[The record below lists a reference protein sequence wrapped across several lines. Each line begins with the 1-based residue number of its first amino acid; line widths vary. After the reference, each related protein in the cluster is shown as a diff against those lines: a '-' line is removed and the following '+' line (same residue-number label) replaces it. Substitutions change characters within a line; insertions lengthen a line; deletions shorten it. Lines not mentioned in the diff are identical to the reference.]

1 MLYYVFIDTNIYEE
15 SNFSFEN
22 GKFTKLK
29 EMVKAGKVVLLYNE
43 VTNYK
48 QSRGFWKFFEL

>member
-29 EMVKAGKVVLLYNE
+29 EMIKEGKVILLYN
-43 VTNYK
+43 
-48 QSRGFWKFFEL
+48 

>member
-1 MLYYVFIDTNIYEE
+1 MAYYVFLDTNIYEE

-29 EMVKAGKVVLLYNE
+29 DMTKTGKVVLLYNE
-43 VTNYK
+43 VNIGVQGVQT
-48 QSRGFWKFFEL
+48 R